1 MFPSLRQRLLAGGV
15 LGLALLVTACSSGDG
30 DDDRSPGRHTSPQET
45 KSSGPEPRFRDA
57 KFTVEGAPE
66 RDCYHSVV
74 GFDDKGPVVRNHDD
88 NWSPMSHHDLDIHS
102 CPDGVTLT
110 IAWGGRKV
118 TGKMG
123 MRACER
129 AVTGENGNGPGVDG
143 VAGVVNETPLSSL
156 RPGDQFCEFNEMSS
170 DVRLFRLQSVNRS
183 TSETTWTATEWFDL
197 DYTAPES

>member
-1 MFPSLRQRLLAGGV
+1 MRQRLLAGGV

-30 DDDRSPGRHTSPQET
+30 DHDRPSGQHPSPQET
-45 KSSGPEPRFRDA
+45 KSSGPEPRFQDV
-57 KFTVEGAPE
+57 KFTVEGAQGKE
-66 RDCYHSVV
+66 CYHSVV

-88 NWSPMSHHDLDIHS
+88 GWSPMSHHDLDIHS

-123 MRACER
+123 MRSCER

-143 VAGVVNETPLSSL
+143 VAGVVNEMPLSSL

-170 DVRLFRLQSVNRS
+170 DVHLFRLQSVNRS

-197 DYTAPES
+197 DYTAPDS